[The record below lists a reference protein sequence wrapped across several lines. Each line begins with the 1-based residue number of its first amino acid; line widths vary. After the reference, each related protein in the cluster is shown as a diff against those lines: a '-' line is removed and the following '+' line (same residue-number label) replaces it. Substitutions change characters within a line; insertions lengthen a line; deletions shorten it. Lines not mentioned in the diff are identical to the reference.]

1 MLRPSLLEFYVL
13 SKTCFAIDGSPH
25 KMRSDPLNWNSSKIF
40 CLNLENHFQIFPK
53 LMSSPTHL
61 PEAIDRI
68 VQRFQRLSDPKQ
80 RYEQLILYG
89 KKLEAFPEALKTP
102 DNKVQGCVSQVYV
115 VAKLDANERVVFS
128 GDSDALISKG
138 FVGLLSVCMGGLTQ
152 KEIELLTP
160 DFIKDTGLVASLTP
174 SRANGFYNVFK
185 KMQQQAMEI
194 ELPSVR

>member
-1 MLRPSLLEFYVL
+1 
-13 SKTCFAIDGSPH
+13 
-25 KMRSDPLNWNSSKIF
+25 
-40 CLNLENHFQIFPK
+40 
-53 LMSSPTHL
+53 MSSPTHL

-68 VQRFQRLSDPKQ
+68 VQRFKRLADPKQ

-89 KKLEAFPEALKTP
+89 KKLEDFPESLKIP
-102 DNKVQGCVSQVYV
+102 KNKVQGCVSQVYV
-115 VAKLDANERVVFS
+115 VAKLDVNERVVFT

-185 KMQQQAMEI
+185 KMQQQAIEI

>member
-1 MLRPSLLEFYVL
+1 
-13 SKTCFAIDGSPH
+13 
-25 KMRSDPLNWNSSKIF
+25 
-40 CLNLENHFQIFPK
+40 
-53 LMSSPTHL
+53 MSSPTHL

-68 VQRFQRLSDPKQ
+68 VQRFHRLSDPKQ

-89 KKLEAFPEALKTP
+89 KKLEAFPETLKTP
-102 DNKVQGCVSQVYV
+102 ENKVQGCVSQVYV
-115 VAKLDANERVVFS
+115 VAKLDANERVVFA

-185 KMQQQAMEI
+185 KMQQQAIAI
-194 ELPSVR
+194 ELPSLR

>member
-1 MLRPSLLEFYVL
+1 MPS
-13 SKTCFAIDGSPH
+13 STD
-25 KMRSDPLNWNSSKIF
+25 
-40 CLNLENHFQIFPK
+40 
-53 LMSSPTHL
+53 L

-68 VQRFQRLSDPKQ
+68 VKRFKRLDDPKQ

-89 KKLEAFPEALKTP
+89 KKLGDFPEALKLP
-102 DNKVQGCVSQVYV
+102 ENKVQGCVSQVYV
-115 VAKLDANERVVFS
+115 VAKLDDKERVVFE

-138 FVGLLSVCMGGLTQ
+138 FVGLLALCMGGLTQ
-152 KEIELLTP
+152 KEIETLTP

-185 KMQQQAMEI
+185 KMQQQAIAI

>member
-1 MLRPSLLEFYVL
+1 MPS
-13 SKTCFAIDGSPH
+13 ST
-25 KMRSDPLNWNSSKIF
+25 N
-40 CLNLENHFQIFPK
+40 
-53 LMSSPTHL
+53 L
-61 PEAIDRI
+61 PETIDRI

-89 KKLEAFPEALKTP
+89 KKLSDFPEALKTP
-102 DNKVQGCVSQVYV
+102 ENKVQGCVSQVYV
-115 VAKLDANERVVFS
+115 IAKLDENERVMFA

-138 FVGLLSVCMGGLTQ
+138 FVGLLAICMGGLTQ

-185 KMQQQAMEI
+185 KMQQQAIKI

>member
-1 MLRPSLLEFYVL
+1 MP
-13 SKTCFAIDGSPH
+13 
-25 KMRSDPLNWNSSKIF
+25 
-40 CLNLENHFQIFPK
+40 
-53 LMSSPTHL
+53 SPTHI

-68 VQRFQRLSDPKQ
+68 VQRFKRLTDPKQ

-89 KKLEAFPEALKTP
+89 KKLAEFPEALKIP
-102 DNKVQGCVSQVYV
+102 ENKVQGCVSQVFV
-115 VAKLDANERVVFS
+115 VAELDENEHVVFA

-138 FVGLLSVCMGGLTQ
+138 FVGLLSLCMSGLTQ

-185 KMQQQAMEI
+185 KMQQQAIAI

>member
-1 MLRPSLLEFYVL
+1 
-13 SKTCFAIDGSPH
+13 
-25 KMRSDPLNWNSSKIF
+25 
-40 CLNLENHFQIFPK
+40 
-53 LMSSPTHL
+53 MSSPTHL

-68 VQRFQRLSDPKQ
+68 VQRFQRLSDPKL

-89 KKLEAFPEALKTP
+89 KKLEAFPETLKTP
-102 DNKVQGCVSQVYV
+102 ENKVQGCVSQVYV
-115 VAKLDANERVVFS
+115 VAKLDINERVVFA

-185 KMQQQAMEI
+185 KMQQQAIEI

>member
-1 MLRPSLLEFYVL
+1 MPS
-13 SKTCFAIDGSPH
+13 S
-25 KMRSDPLNWNSSKIF
+25 
-40 CLNLENHFQIFPK
+40 
-53 LMSSPTHL
+53 THL

-68 VQRFQRLSDPKQ
+68 VQRFQRLTDPKQ

-89 KKLEAFPEALKTP
+89 KKLAEFPEVLKTP
-102 DNKVQGCVSQVYV
+102 ENKVMGCVSQVFV
-115 VAKLDANERVVFS
+115 VAKLDENERVEFA

-138 FVGLLSVCMGGLTQ
+138 FVGLLSICMGGLTQ

>member
-1 MLRPSLLEFYVL
+1 MSKYSAVL
-13 SKTCFAIDGSPH
+13 NIS
-25 KMRSDPLNWNSSKIF
+25 M
-40 CLNLENHFQIFPK
+40 Q
-53 LMSSPTHL
+53 SSPDNL

-68 VQRFQRLSDPKQ
+68 VKRFQRLSDPKQ

-89 KKLEAFPEALKTP
+89 KKLEAFPDKLKTP
-102 DNKVQGCVSQVYV
+102 ENKVQGCVSQVFV
-115 VAKLDANERVVFS
+115 VAKLDENERVVFS

-138 FVGLLSVCMGGLTQ
+138 FLGLLSICMSGLTQ
-152 KEIELLTP
+152 KEIEHLSP

-185 KMQQQAMEI
+185 KMQQQAIEI